1 MTTPRLEETTVPQG
15 TTTPFLDQENAD
27 APTFEEQLL
36 KAAVTPREQAAV
48 RALVDEEQ
56 ILARDAFRRALVW
69 HTAEGM
75 EFSWQN
81 LACYL
86 YGLGL
91 DDAERGFVDLVLSIA
106 SPHQTSLVR
115 VMDLDE
121 RRLAIVLRAIISL
134 SGVDTLAVGTRL

>member
-1 MTTPRLEETTVPQG
+1 MTTCTTATEDG
-15 TTTPFLDQENAD
+15 DTE
-27 APTFEEQLL
+27 APPFEEQLL

-48 RALVDEEQ
+48 RALVEEEQ
-56 ILARDAFRRALVW
+56 ILARPTFRRALVW
-69 HTAEGM
+69 DTGEGI

-86 YGLGL
+86 YGLEL

-106 SPHQTSLVR
+106 SPHQTNLTR
-115 VMDLDE
+115 VMDLDQ
-121 RRLAIVLRAIISL
+121 RRLAILLRAMISL

>member
-1 MTTPRLEETTVPQG
+1 M
-15 TTTPFLDQENAD
+15 TTTPFLDQED
-27 APTFEEQLL
+27 TEAPPFEEVLL

-56 ILARDAFRRALVW
+56 ILTRPAFRRALAW
-69 HTAEGM
+69 DTDDGI

-81 LACYL
+81 LTCYL

-91 DDAERGFVDLVLSIA
+91 DDAERAFIDLVLSIA
-106 SPHQTSLVR
+106 SPHQTSLTR

-121 RRLAIVLRAIISL
+121 RRLAILLRAMISV

>member
-1 MTTPRLEETTVPQG
+1 MTARLEETTMP
-15 TTTPFLDQENAD
+15 TTPFLEQEED
-27 APTFEEQLL
+27 VDTPPFEELLL
-36 KAAVTPREQAAV
+36 KAAASPREKAAV
-48 RALVDEEQ
+48 RALADEEQ
-56 ILARDAFRRALVW
+56 ILARPAFRRALVW
-69 HTAEGM
+69 HADEGV

-91 DDAERGFVDLVLSIA
+91 NDAERAFVDLVLSIA
-106 SPHQTSLVR
+106 SPHQTSLTR

-121 RRLAIVLRAIISL
+121 RRLAIVLRAMISL

>member
-1 MTTPRLEETTVPQG
+1 M
-15 TTTPFLDQENAD
+15 TTTPFLDQEDVD
-27 APTFEEQLL
+27 APPFEEMLL

-56 ILARDAFRRALVW
+56 ILARPAFRRALAW
-69 HTAEGM
+69 ETGEGI

-91 DDAERGFVDLVLSIA
+91 NDAERAFVDLVLSIA
-106 SPHQTSLVR
+106 SPHQTSLTR

-121 RRLAIVLRAIISL
+121 RRLAILLRAMISL

>member
-1 MTTPRLEETTVPQG
+1 M
-15 TTTPFLDQENAD
+15 TTTPFLDQEDID
-27 APTFEEQLL
+27 APPFEEVLL

-56 ILARDAFRRALVW
+56 ILARPTFRRALVW
-69 HTAEGM
+69 HTDGGI

-86 YGLGL
+86 YGLEL

-106 SPHQTSLVR
+106 SPHQTSLTR

-121 RRLAIVLRAIISL
+121 RRLAILLRALISL
-134 SGVDTLAVGTRL
+134 SAVDTLAGGTRL